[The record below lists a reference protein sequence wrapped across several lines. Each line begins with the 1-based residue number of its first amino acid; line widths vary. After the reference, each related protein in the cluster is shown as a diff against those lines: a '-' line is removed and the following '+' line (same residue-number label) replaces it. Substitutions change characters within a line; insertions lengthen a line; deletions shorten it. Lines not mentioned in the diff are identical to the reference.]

1 MYLPIL
7 GALALATGTIIER
20 LILKRKNISIKF
32 YETYSFLAIILVMLP
47 FVFLFWKVSPE
58 ALNAKNILL
67 FVVIAITAVL
77 ANLFTY
83 FSMKWE
89 KVSNLEPAKITE
101 PIFTILLAIIFS
113 FIFGEALFE
122 RNSKIIIPALIAG
135 IALIFSHIKKH
146 HLEFNRYFIAAIA
159 GSFFF
164 ALELVLS
171 RLILDYY
178 SPFTFYFIRCVA
190 IFLFGFIVFRE
201 KVPKEFDSHTIFHTF
216 LAAAIWV
223 IYRIVVYYG
232 YIKVGVISTTLLLL
246 LGPIFTYFLAWKFL
260 KEKPSW
266 RNILAS
272 IVIIAC
278 VAYAI
283 FA

>member
-7 GALALATGTIIER
+7 GAAALATGTIIER

-32 YETYSFLAIILVMLP
+32 YETYSFLAIVLVMLP

-58 ALNAKNILL
+58 ALIPKNILL
-67 FVVIAITAVL
+67 FIIIAITAVI

-83 FSMKWE
+83 YSMKGE
-89 KVSNLEPAKITE
+89 KVSNIEPAKVTE
-101 PIFTILLAIIFS
+101 PLFTILLTILFS
-113 FIFGEALFE
+113 FIFGEVLYQ
-122 RNSKIIIPALIAG
+122 RNSNVMIPALIAVA
-135 IALIFSHIKKH
+135 ALLFSHIKKNH
-146 HLEFNRYFIAAIA
+146 FEFNKYFIAAII

-178 SPFTFYFIRCVA
+178 SPFAFYFIRCA
-190 IFLFGFIVFRE
+190 TIFVFGFIIFRE
-201 KVPKEFDSHTIFHTF
+201 KVPNEVNPHTVFHIFI
-216 LAAAIWV
+216 AAAIWV
-223 IYRIVVYYG
+223 IFRVTVYYG
-232 YIKVGVISTTLLLL
+232 YMKIGVISTTLMLL
-246 LGPIFTYFLAWKFL
+246 LGPISVYLLAWKFL

-266 RNILAS
+266 KNIVAS
-272 IVIIAC
+272 IIIIAC
-278 VAYAI
+278 VAYAN